1 MYFGPHKHILSK
13 ALLTVTAVKIVGDVI
28 SGAVRSIIRRG
39 GLKPD
44 MADTYVWRV
53 QSAVA
58 IIVLIISAFIFIRV
72 LQKIKR
78 SIAVIPEAERLEMAR
93 LQEETFGVRNAALN
107 ADTLRKLTELWFAIL
122 VGVQFMY
129 EVFSE
134 VYRHFALG
142 LYTATV
148 SQNEISGEAYT
159 SLYNLSH
166 GFKYQ
171 GLLVAL
177 ILGVI
182 MTAIFLDDATLKLT
196 AILAASVYLLSSIV
210 PEMTTLTI
218 MGKSI
223 GIVWSSV
230 IFHILDT
237 IGMAVFAIYLR
248 IRYRGV

>member
-1 MYFGPHKHILSK
+1 
-13 ALLTVTAVKIVGDVI
+13 
-28 SGAVRSIIRRG
+28 
-39 GLKPD
+39 

-72 LQKIKR
+72 LHKIKR
-78 SIAVIPEAERLEMAR
+78 FIAVVPEDERIEMAR

-129 EVFSE
+129 EIFSE

-142 LYTATV
+142 LYTVTV
-148 SQNEISGEAYT
+148 SRNEITGEAYT

-210 PEMTTLTI
+210 PEMTTLNI
-218 MGKSI
+218 LGRDI

-237 IGMAVFAIYLR
+237 LGMAVFAIYLR
-248 IRYRGV
+248 IRYRGI